1 MKNLFERRLEMRI
14 DAENPVAL
22 QGLLDMYANPVVN
35 QLKHSNEL
43 KAKILLLYT
52 GGTIGMSKDF
62 ETGALK
68 ASISISYCK
77 KF

>member
-1 MKNLFERRLEMRI
+1 MYADHYTENENLFERRLEMRI

-43 KAKILLLYT
+43 KAKN
-52 GGTIGMSKDF
+52 TIIVYWWNHWD
-62 ETGALK
+62 ERL
-68 ASISISYCK
+68 
-77 KF
+77 

>member
-1 MKNLFERRLEMRI
+1 MKISFERRLEMRI

-43 KAKILLLYT
+43 KAKN
-52 GGTIGMSKDF
+52 TIVYWWNHWD
-62 ETGALK
+62 E
-68 ASISISYCK
+68 
-77 KF
+77 

>member
-1 MKNLFERRLEMRI
+1 MLITIPKMKNLFERRLEMRI

-43 KAKILLLYT
+43 K
-52 GGTIGMSKDF
+52 S
-62 ETGALK
+62 
-68 ASISISYCK
+68 
-77 KF
+77 

>member
-1 MKNLFERRLEMRI
+1 MPKT
-14 DAENPVAL
+14 
-22 QGLLDMYANPVVN
+22 QLLCKDFDMYANPVVN

-43 KAKILLLYT
+43 KAKILLCILVEPL
-52 GGTIGMSKDF
+52 GCKDF

-77 KF
+77 KFLSSNSLTAK

>member
-1 MKNLFERRLEMRI
+1 MRI

-35 QLKHSNEL
+35 QLKHKMSL
-43 KAKILLLYT
+43 KLKYYYCILVEPL
-52 GGTIGMSKDF
+52 GSKDF

>member
-35 QLKHSNEL
+35 QLNTQMSL
-43 KAKILLLYT
+43 KAKN
-52 GGTIGMSKDF
+52 TIIVYWWNHWD
-62 ETGALK
+62 E
-68 ASISISYCK
+68 
-77 KF
+77 

>member
-1 MKNLFERRLEMRI
+1 MRI

-43 KAKILLLYT
+43 KAKIIIVYWWNHW
-52 GGTIGMSKDF
+52 D
-62 ETGALK
+62 E
-68 ASISISYCK
+68 
-77 KF
+77 